1 MATESPE
8 RGDPSRAGAP
18 GPIRLG
24 AADRAKRLALVVAMA
39 LLTLNV
45 WTGSPLLALWL
56 GSRVQAGGPPS
67 MAALGVVALSLAV
80 FSVMLVKLLSVIG
93 AIHDRLIGRSPGPR
107 EPAPWLRSLR
117 GERAGARDR
126 VVGLTTLERVV
137 VATVVI
143 AVAAFEIWFFFFSGD
158 PLGGGSGR

>member
-1 MATESPE
+1 MANERES
-8 RGDPSRAGAP
+8 RSGASVP
-18 GPIRLG
+18 VTLG
-24 AADRAKRLALVVAMA
+24 AAGRAKRLALVVAMA

-45 WTGSPLLALWL
+45 WTGSPLLALWI

-67 MAALGVVALSLAV
+67 MAALGVVAVSLAV
-80 FSVMLVKLLSVIG
+80 FSVVLVKLLSTVG
-93 AIHDRLIGRSPGPR
+93 AIHDRLIGRRPGPR

-117 GERAGARDR
+117 GERVGERDR
-126 VVGLTTLERVV
+126 VVGLTTLERVL